1 MSFGSFENSDSSPI
15 SEINVT
21 PFVDIMLV
29 LLIVFMITMPV
40 ISHTIPLQLPTSKE
54 NTDTN
59 NNEPIRLSINIDG
72 EYYLNES
79 LLSISELEEK
89 LRDIRRQ
96 NSDTVL
102 AIAADK
108 SVPYEKVVDALSTA
122 QATGISKIGFVTE
135 TESK

>member
-40 ISHTIPLQLPTSKE
+40 ISHTIPLQLPTNKE

-89 LRDIRRQ
+89 LRDIRGQ
-96 NSDTVL
+96 NSDAVL

-108 SVPYEKVVDALSTA
+108 SVSYEKVVDALSTA
-122 QATGISKIGFVTE
+122 QIIGISKIGFVIE
-135 TESK
+135 TEPK